1 MKKRKNLER
10 AIVLG
15 LMLSTSICGTAFAE
29 DIETGSLWDSI
40 KLPDNFKE
48 GDNLIIKAGESQGI
62 GFNGTLDIGSGNLT
76 VETTGGQANGINVG
90 YTNGAQVNI
99 WANDISLTTGAN
111 GIYTELG
118 NGGIV
123 NIGSEDRY
131 INSLSITSKGQGIDN
146 KHGIV
151 KIYGNNDITIHST
164 NEQGTYTELQAAI
177 NNSSG
182 YEGDGV
188 EIVGKNVNIISDA
201 GNGIITGLDRYG
213 KPTEF
218 ATTNINS
225 DKTTINASN
234 DGIQNAD
241 GITSIKSDIIQI
253 ISGYGTGD
261 KEFTGTDADEIANL
275 NNKSGINATKGT
287 VELISTSG
295 NTVSAGTITDGFGN
309 EHSIKASGNSTVEL
323 NTENGNNTL
332 AGVVYA
338 KGDNNFTTTTG
349 ATTLDENNAKNITT
363 INLIHDQTGSNII
376 KSNAHGSVDEAGNR
390 EKVVAALYAQGSA
403 EINVIAGNGGKN
415 YIETK
420 TTLSDGE
427 TEQTIWAQQGGKI
440 NIDGQTTIIASNV
453 NNNTDIAGTT
463 TEQDGNSL
471 GIAITAGTGKV
482 DGLSEITD
490 ITDENRST
498 VNITTASGSSII
510 GDIVSGYGGL
520 INIGMDVNNKTRAA
534 GTVENIKITG
544 NALAAN
550 GGKLNINL
558 GNGGTWTGR
567 ADDYGDAGSEGADGE
582 AHQKYYNPAFSNDIL
597 EGGAVNL
604 KMGDNST
611 WKVQGQSW
619 ITSIDT
625 SGAEN
630 ATIDLVE
637 ANTDK
642 NESAHALTIYNLKGN
657 ANINMSLDGDRTVSD
672 MLYIK
677 NAEGE
682 YNIALADAVTT
693 ADMYTNGHDGLRF
706 ATVGDGSNVK
716 FNAGSYDAGVFNVE
730 YEVGTDE
737 YDGNTE
743 NDVYNG
749 KSLNTEKPGTDNVDD
764 FFDYDEADPNE
775 GEITKLAE
783 VAGETALDEVQGT
796 TNYKLIARKGE
807 SISDAGNTVLNMSKA
822 NYSQAVYMDTL
833 NKRLGEARYLEGDE
847 GLWIRMRH
855 DKIDKDNSYEI
866 TTNMYELGYDKKY
879 ECEDKQGYHR
889 RGVAIDYMDGD
900 TSYDDIAGGG
910 ETNRKGIWLYD
921 TWIGNKGHYTDYVA
935 KWGHLENSFD
945 LYTKTR
951 GEKVSGEYDNDVYS
965 LSAEW
970 GYKDQLNN
978 DWYIEPQVQLQYARV
993 TGADYETSQGTQV
1006 SVDGIDSLIARAGFR
1021 LGKDFGEEKKST
1033 VYVKADILHEFLG
1046 DQDISVLDKTTDG
1059 KITSIGYDNDGT
1071 WYSVG
1076 LGFSTMLSDNSYAF
1090 LDVEKLFGNDN
1101 DNSYQINGGFN
1112 WLL

>member
-1 MKKRKNLER
+1 MNIQNG
-10 AIVLG
+10 A
-15 LMLSTSICGTAFAE
+15 TAELF
-29 DIETGSLWDSI
+29 GSANIIKGNGEGI
-40 KLPDNFKE
+40 KLSGSSNV
-48 GDNLIIKAGESQGI
+48 L
-62 GFNGTLDIGSGNLT
+62 LD
-76 VETTGGQANGINVG
+76 AK
-90 YTNGAQVNI
+90 
-99 WANDISLTTGAN
+99 NDIKTNFGENIVYGSKYGIWNIGGSSLTLMSKTLNYVNGGDK
-111 GIYTELG
+111 GIYIFNNDSKVLL
-118 NGGIV
+118 NSDIL
-123 NIGSEDRY
+123 NYIGSE
-131 INSLSITSKGQGIDN
+131 NLGIDAYN
-146 KHGIV
+146 KVDVNLSAKENIIV
-151 KIYGNNDITIHST
+151 SNADIQAQSGASVNLDAQSNKLLAGDINT
-164 NEQGTYTELQAAI
+164 QGFGSGHAIQAA
-177 NNSSG
+177 S
-182 YEGDGV
+182 
-188 EIVGKNVNIISDA
+188 
-201 GNGIITGLDRYG
+201 
-213 KPTEF
+213 
-218 ATTNINS
+218 
-225 DKTTINASN
+225 ASN
-234 DGIQNAD
+234 VDLNAIDGDN
-241 GITSIKSDIIQI
+241 SV
-253 ISGYGTGD
+253 SGV
-261 KEFTGTDADEIANL
+261 I
-275 NNKSGINATKGT
+275 
-287 VELISTSG
+287 
-295 NTVSAGTITDGFGN
+295 
-309 EHSIKASGNSTVEL
+309 
-323 NTENGNNTL
+323 
-332 AGVVYA
+332 YA
-338 KGDNNFTTTTG
+338 KGESTKVNLTHKISEQ
-349 ATTLDENNAKNITT
+349 DESK
-363 INLIHDQTGSNII
+363 GSNII
-376 KSNAHGSVDEAGNR
+376 LSSAHGTEDR
-390 EKVVAALYAQGSA
+390 TDVVAAVYAQSNG
-403 EINVIAGNGGKN
+403 EVNIIAGKDGYN
-415 YIETK
+415 YIATDTE
-420 TTLSDGE
+420 LGAGE

-440 NIDGQTTIIASNV
+440 NIEGRTFIIAENSNK
-453 NNNTDIAGTT
+453 NTDKIEGGVDTGE
-463 TEQDGNSL
+463 EQAGNSL
-471 GIAITAGTGKV
+471 GIAITAGTGT
-482 DGLSEITD
+482 ITD
-490 ITDENRST
+490 GNGNVLEQYRAEDGSLAERKDEDRST
-498 VNITTASGSSII
+498 VKITYEGNENGLNSFVK

-520 INIGMDVNNKTRAA
+520 INIEKNSTATGGID
-534 GTVENIKITG
+534 IQG

-550 GGKLNINL
+550 GGKLNIDL
-558 GNGGTWTGR
+558 GNGGTWIGR
-567 ADDYGDAGSEGADGE
+567 ADDYGDAGYGADAE
-582 AHQKYYNPAFSNDIL
+582 NHQNFYNPAFSNEIL
-597 EGGAVNL
+597 EGGTVNL
-604 KMGDNST
+604 KMGNNST
-611 WKVQGQSW
+611 WYVNGQSW

-693 ADMYTNGHDGLRF
+693 ADMYANGLNGLRF
-706 ATVGDGSNVK
+706 ATVGDGSKVK
-716 FNAGSYDAGVFNVE
+716 FNAGSYDSGLFNVE

-749 KSLNTEKPGTDNVDD
+749 SDFNTEKPGTDSVDD
-764 FFDYDEADPNE
+764 FFDYDGADPNE
-775 GEITKLAE
+775 GVTTLAE

-855 DKIDKDNSYEI
+855 DKIDKDSSYEI
-866 TTNMYELGYDKKY
+866 TNNMYELGYDKKY
-879 ECEDKQGYHR
+879 ESKDKNGYHR
-889 RGVAIDYMDGD
+889 KGVAIDYMDGD
-900 TSYDDIAGGG
+900 TSYDNIAGSG

-1033 VYVKADILHEFLG
+1033 FYVKADVLHEFLG
-1046 DQDISVLDKTTDG
+1046 DQDITAIDKTTDG
-1059 KITSIGYDNDGT
+1059 KLVSIGYDNDGT